1 MNRRTRW
8 AGPPEFTLTDTGPLV
23 ALININDPY
32 HGQAEGI
39 LSRLPRVPLI
49 TTWPC
54 MTEAMYL
61 LFQAGGYSAQEEL
74 WDWVADGLLSLHLP
88 DESEWRRM
96 RELMAQ
102 YRDAPMDLADAALVA
117 AAESLSVS
125 KVFTLD
131 RHFYAY
137 RLTDG
142 SVMEVA
148 S

>member
-1 MNRRTRW
+1 MRRRTRG
-8 AGPPEFTLTDTGPLV
+8 AGPPAFTLTDTGPLV

-32 HGQAEGI
+32 HGRAEGI

-54 MTEAMYL
+54 LTEAMYL

-74 WDWVADGLLSLHLP
+74 WGWVADGLLSLHLP
-88 DESEWRRM
+88 DEGGWRRLQ
-96 RELMAQ
+96 ELMAQ
-102 YRDAPMDLADAALVA
+102 YRDAPMDLADASVVG
-117 AAESLSVS
+117 AAEALSAL

-137 RLTDG
+137 RLKDG
-142 SVMEVA
+142 SVMEIA